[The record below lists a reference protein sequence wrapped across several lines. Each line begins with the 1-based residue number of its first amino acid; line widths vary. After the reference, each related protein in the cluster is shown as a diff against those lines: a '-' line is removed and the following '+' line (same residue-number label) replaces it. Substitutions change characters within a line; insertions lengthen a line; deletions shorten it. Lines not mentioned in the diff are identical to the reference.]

1 MLQNRKYRGKIFW
14 DKEFS
19 KSHQTMAEQMGL
31 LSVGVPVCSFLG
43 VWVPEP
49 GGGPHSSHS
58 DGPGLLGPWLSMLGL
73 LLLKVW
79 V

>member
-1 MLQNRKYRGKIFW
+1 
-14 DKEFS
+14 
-19 KSHQTMAEQMGL
+19 MAEQMGL